1 MARHVTRRGQSPEG
15 GHRGSSG
22 VASIAPRE
30 SKIRPDHAPE
40 SPQQIG
46 SMISLLSPL
55 PPPSLFP
62 PAVVSAPD
70 ELVRGFAVGVV
81 WMASKQLQLGFACT
95 DLSLHSTAA
104 FLASSVTSL
113 SLPNRPTHRGRAKPA
128 HRASLGVG
136 QFLDAMDGGWASARR
151 AQVFQAKRR
160 PDRGGEPGGGA
171 TSPSDP
177 VLLALARSPSRSWAG
192 PARIPKRDPL
202 TSPPCQPSNRPT
214 PPSLSLP
221 PRPFRSYRCP
231 SLRQVGPSAEHL
243 GTPSHRMGGAL
254 R

>member
-1 MARHVTRRGQSPEG
+1 MSWFVALLWVCGVDGKQATAARLCLHG
-15 GHRGSSG
+15 
-22 VASIAPRE
+22 
-30 SKIRPDHAPE
+30 
-40 SPQQIG
+40 
-46 SMISLLSPL
+46 PL
-55 PPPSLFP
+55 T
-62 PAVVSAPD
+62 A
-70 ELVRGFAVGVV
+70 
-81 WMASKQLQLGFACT
+81 Q
-95 DLSLHSTAA
+95 HSTAA

-214 PPSLSLP
+214 PPSLSPPSSVPFLP
-221 PRPFRSYRCP
+221 MPVASARWGPQQST
-231 SLRQVGPSAEHL
+231 SAHLRIAWVGPSAKPGPL
-243 GTPSHRMGGAL
+243 SRRP
-254 R
+254 

>member
-1 MARHVTRRGQSPEG
+1 MSWFVALLWVCGVDGKQATAARLCLHG
-15 GHRGSSG
+15 
-22 VASIAPRE
+22 
-30 SKIRPDHAPE
+30 
-40 SPQQIG
+40 
-46 SMISLLSPL
+46 PL
-55 PPPSLFP
+55 T
-62 PAVVSAPD
+62 A
-70 ELVRGFAVGVV
+70 
-81 WMASKQLQLGFACT
+81 Q
-95 DLSLHSTAA
+95 HSTAA

-214 PPSLSLP
+214 PPSLSPPSSVPFLP
-221 PRPFRSYRCP
+221 MPVPP
-231 SLRQVGPSAEHL
+231 P
-243 GTPSHRMGGAL
+243 GGAL
-254 R
+254 SRAPRHTFASHGWGPPLNLAPCLDGHDRSASTSGWVHLEQAVAPARRSVAANLLFSPSPLSIIGYCTAHS

>member
-1 MARHVTRRGQSPEG
+1 MDGKQATAARLCLHG
-15 GHRGSSG
+15 
-22 VASIAPRE
+22 
-30 SKIRPDHAPE
+30 
-40 SPQQIG
+40 
-46 SMISLLSPL
+46 PL
-55 PPPSLFP
+55 T
-62 PAVVSAPD
+62 A
-70 ELVRGFAVGVV
+70 
-81 WMASKQLQLGFACT
+81 Q
-95 DLSLHSTAA
+95 HSTAA

-231 SLRQVGPSAEHL
+231 SP
-243 GTPSHRMGGAL
+243 PPGGAPSRAPRHTFASHGWGPPL
-254 R
+254 NLAPCLDGHDRSASTSGWVHLEQAVAPARRSVAANLLFSPSPLSIIGYCTAHS

>member
-1 MARHVTRRGQSPEG
+1 MSWFVALLWVCGVDGKQATAARLCLHG
-15 GHRGSSG
+15 
-22 VASIAPRE
+22 
-30 SKIRPDHAPE
+30 
-40 SPQQIG
+40 
-46 SMISLLSPL
+46 PL
-55 PPPSLFP
+55 T
-62 PAVVSAPD
+62 A
-70 ELVRGFAVGVV
+70 
-81 WMASKQLQLGFACT
+81 Q
-95 DLSLHSTAA
+95 HSTAA